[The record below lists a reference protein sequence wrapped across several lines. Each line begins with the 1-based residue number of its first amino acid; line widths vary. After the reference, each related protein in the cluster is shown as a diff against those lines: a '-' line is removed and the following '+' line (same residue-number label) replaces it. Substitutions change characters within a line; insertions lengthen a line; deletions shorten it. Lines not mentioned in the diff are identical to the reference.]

1 MSGDLGRASSI
12 GSIPSSLPSMNEYT
26 SNRNSTNSEW
36 DVPNTSNLNRIG
48 SLNSYEE
55 LESRKEAYDEILEY
69 LLSYF
74 KYAPTKT
81 IQEIATIV
89 IPGAPEAFFNVYE
102 KFVTKPS
109 LAARSRLV
117 AAIKAFKTRA
127 NSSANPAIDPFIL
140 DLYFSL
146 LPLNIPNVQSSRSIH
161 MSQQGGGT
169 RKKQKQKQ
177 KTVKISGGKTFPVEN
192 PTKRWTRSK
201 KYKRWISKLTRKQ
214 EHHTKAED
222 LCVGSQSICKGD
234 LGISRKYMPQFN
246 SPKEIARFRTFV
258 KRVYGIKSCRSTRKA
273 SQMRPSQGE
282 INRKRITGL
291 IEDGILVKVNVPLIV
306 SGDNYVVDG
315 HHRWAAYKLKK
326 PEKKLP
332 VIVID
337 APVKDVLGIAVAW
350 GAKHQEF

>member
-1 MSGDLGRASSI
+1 MNAEDEWLEGPNRNTSI
-12 GSIPSSLPSMNEYT
+12 GSIK
-26 SNRNSTNSEW
+26 SENLQ
-36 DVPNTSNLNRIG
+36 VPN
-48 SLNSYEE
+48 LNSPEV
-55 LESRKEAYDEILEY
+55 LESRKEAYDEMLEY
-69 LLSYF
+69 VIAYF
-74 KYAPTKT
+74 RYAPTKT
-81 IQEIATIV
+81 IQELAPIV
-89 IPGAPEAFFNVYE
+89 IPGAPEAFFTAYE
-102 KFVTKPS
+102 MFYAKPS

-117 AAIKAFKTRA
+117 AAVKAFKTRA
-127 NSSANPAIDPFIL
+127 NSNGNPTIDPFIF

-146 LPLNIPNVQSSRSIH
+146 LPINIPNVQSRRSIYT
-161 MSQQGGGT
+161 MPKQGGGT
-169 RKKQKQKQ
+169 RKKQ

-291 IEDGILVKVNVPLIV
+291 IEDGVLVKVNIPLIV

-315 HHRWAAYKLKK
+315 HHRWAAYRLKK